1 MKNKVF
7 TVLLSVVLAV
17 VLWAYVITVE
27 RPESENTFYNIP
39 VILDGEDVLKERGMM
54 ITNQSQQ
61 VVTLRL
67 SGNRKE
73 LNQLKTT
80 DRLAAV
86 IDLSR
91 IKEAGV
97 KSLTYE
103 VDLPQGIELESRQP
117 DIIALTVTEWDKKE
131 IPVSLHLDNRVPEGY
146 YVDKQS
152 ATLDPA
158 VVTITGPKQIVNEI
172 AMAKVSVD
180 LAGQKETVV
189 EDLVYTLCDKDGEP
203 IPDVSSITTD
213 SGEIRTTVF
222 IQQLKELKL
231 TYQVLDG
238 GGLKA
243 SEVTVTADYDT
254 ITVAGSPMALE
265 GYDEIDLG
273 TVDLG
278 TLTESTQL
286 KFPIKLKEGISNQS
300 GISEVTVDVELPDM
314 EIKEYSVENI
324 RLKNTPK
331 GYTAQSL
338 AQALP
343 VKIRG
348 RGPVLERIT
357 DDMITA
363 EVDLTDAVPGA
374 STYEVTITIE
384 GFGEADNVGAVDKYT
399 VTVQVKDT
407 EQTPPPEPETTPPA

>member
-27 RPESENTFYNIP
+27 RPESESTFYNIP
-39 VILDGEDVLKERGMM
+39 IILDGEDVLKERGMM

-61 VVTLRL
+61 AVTLRL

-73 LNQLKTT
+73 LNQLKSS

-91 IKEAGV
+91 IKEEGV
-97 KSLTYE
+97 KSLSYE
-103 VDLPQGIELESRQP
+103 VDLPEGIEIESRQP

-131 IPVSLHLDNRVPEGY
+131 IPVVLDLDNSVPEGY

-158 VVTITGPKQIVNEI
+158 AVTITGPKRIINEI
-172 AMAKVSVD
+172 TMAKVSVN
-180 LAGQKETVV
+180 LENQKETIV
-189 EDLVYTLCDKDGEP
+189 EDLIYTLCDKNGEP
-203 IPDVSSITTD
+203 IPDVSSVTTD

-243 SEVTVTADYDT
+243 SEVTVTADRNT
-254 ITVAGSPMALE
+254 ITVAGSPTALE
-265 GYDEIDLG
+265 GYDEIELG
-273 TVDLG
+273 TVDLS

-300 GISEVTVDVELPDM
+300 GIAEVTVDVELPDM

-324 RLKNTPK
+324 QLKNTPK

-384 GFGEADNVGAVDKYT
+384 GFGEADNVGAVDKYS
-399 VTVQVKDT
+399 VTVQVKDPSQASAET
-407 EQTPPPEPETTPPA
+407 ETTPPA

>member
-27 RPESENTFYNIP
+27 RPESESTFYNIP
-39 VILDGEDVLKERGMM
+39 IILDGEDVLKERGMM

-61 VVTLRL
+61 AVTLRL

-73 LNQLKTT
+73 LNQLKSS

-91 IKEAGV
+91 IKEEGV
-97 KSLTYE
+97 KSLSYE
-103 VDLPQGIELESRQP
+103 VDLPEGIEIESRQP
-117 DIIALTVTEWDKKE
+117 DTIALTVTEWDKKE
-131 IPVSLHLDNRVPEGY
+131 IPISLDLDNWVPEGY

-158 VVTITGPKQIVNEI
+158 AVTITGPKRIINEI
-172 AMAKVSVD
+172 TMAKVSVN
-180 LAGQKETVV
+180 LENQKETIV
-189 EDLVYTLCDKDGEP
+189 EDLVYTLCDKNGDP
-203 IPDVSSITTD
+203 IPDVSSVTTD
-213 SGEIRTTVF
+213 CGEIRTTVF

-243 SEVTVTADYDT
+243 SEVTVTADRNT
-254 ITVAGSPMALE
+254 ITVAGSPTALE
-265 GYDEIDLG
+265 GYDEIELG

-300 GISEVTVDVELPDM
+300 GIAEVTVDVELPDM

-324 RLKNTPK
+324 QLKNTPK

-384 GFGEADNVGAVDKYT
+384 GFGEADNVGAVDKYS
-399 VTVQVKDT
+399 VTVQVKDPSQDSAET
-407 EQTPPPEPETTPPA
+407 ETTPPA